1 MASWRTTGRC
11 ARSYTVGE
19 NYVAPV
25 SILCAGASDALFAAV
40 LLTCLRRLVGVELE
54 DEPASR
60 LPIDVDVEKG
70 ARSVS
75 SRHYGEMSS
84 I

>member
-1 MASWRTTGRC
+1 MPLCSVVHSWRKLRGSC
-11 ARSYTVGE
+11 QH
-19 NYVAPV
+19 P
-25 SILCAGASDALFAAV
+25 CAGASDALFAAV

-60 LPIDVDVEKG
+60 LSIDVDVEKG
-70 ARSVS
+70 TRSVS
-75 SRHYGEMSS
+75 GRHCGELSS

>member
-1 MASWRTTGRC
+1 M
-11 ARSYTVGE
+11 
-19 NYVAPV
+19 APV
-25 SILCAGASDALFAAV
+25 SILCSGASDALFAAV

-60 LPIDVDVEKG
+60 LSVDVDIEKG

-75 SRHYGEMSS
+75 GRHHGEMSS